1 MNYPT
6 VVNGIDFRDLIF
18 VANNDPVTDSFMVA
32 KAFRKLSK
40 NVVRDIERTIDACP
54 PEFDTKLNFELAIKT
69 TSYRMVN
76 HRSFTDFAKM
86 G

>member
-54 PEFDTKLNFELAIKT
+54 PEFDTKLNF
-69 TSYRMVN
+69 
-76 HRSFTDFAKM
+76 
-86 G
+86 